1 MNETLISLITSK
13 KLGVL
18 GESLSESQ
26 IEEIE
31 TRIQAKQKKKE
42 VVTWLH
48 LFFGFWAPFL
58 YFGRRRASLICL
70 LGLAAYLSFAYLS
83 EPFVNEIVFQFFG
96 YAFLVVWVLGFGYFR
111 KRVDKVNLD
120 ISKTVLNEYIQKR
133 LGFEED

>member
-31 TRIQAKQKKKE
+31 TRIQAKQKKKG

-58 YFGRRRASLICL
+58 YLGRRTASLICFVAIVAFIL
-70 LGLAAYLSFAYLS
+70 FGVFANPYVYDDLFMYLFFA
-83 EPFVNEIVFQFFG
+83 IV
-96 YAFLVVWVLGFGYFR
+96 VVWILGFGYFNR
-111 KRVDKVNLD
+111 RVDKINLE
-120 ISKTVLNEYIQKR
+120 ISKSLLDEYINER